1 MPIET
6 KGSFALTFC
15 NLSAPLPEDY
25 LARLNQGAAGKL
37 DNVKDEPEIAW
48 VSGRHLLETEIDE
61 NTSILGGHLH
71 INLRKAERKIPS
83 SLLSAICRRDEL
95 AYMLANQ
102 TAIVPRQMKK
112 QIKEEAIEKNLMK
125 MPPTISATTVAVNR
139 AFNEM
144 YAATG
149 SQSVLD
155 TIVSGFIKDL
165 DVEPIPMTINEMM
178 IRFYKEEAN
187 ALPNIIFGGKTNA
200 AGMDP
205 TPGRDFLTWLWY
217 ISEVDGGAL
226 DLGEWGSFQLGI
238 EGPLVFGFSSGE
250 AQGAEES
257 VVKKGCPQLS
267 AEAKAALAVG
277 KKLKRAKILLVR
289 DQEIWTFTFDAD
301 KFTFSGVNLPEGE
314 ENEPHSLFEE
324 RAMFL
329 HIMKLAVEGYFK
341 KFVDTVT
348 GADRAEFE
356 RDVRKWASERESY

>member
-15 NLSAPLPEDY
+15 NLSAPLPDDY
-25 LARLNQGAAGKL
+25 LERLNKSAGGKL
-37 DNVKDEPEIAW
+37 DNVKDEPEVAW
-48 VSGRHLLETEIDE
+48 VSGRHLLETEINE

-83 SLLSAICRRDEL
+83 SLLNAICRRDEL

-102 TAIVPRQMKK
+102 TAVVPRQMKK

-205 TPGRDFLTWLWY
+205 TPGRDFLTWLLY
-217 ISEVDGGAL
+217 YSESVGKLNFENNEFDIMLEA
-226 DLGEWGSFQLGI
+226 
-238 EGPLVFGFSSGE
+238 PLVLIDENEARGAGE
-250 AQGAEES
+250 TS
-257 VVKKGCPQLS
+257 VKKGDSPLRG
-267 AEAKAALAVG
+267 AEVKAALEVG
-277 KKLKRAKILLVR
+277 KKLKKAKVTLTR
-289 DQEIWTFTFDAD
+289 GEDIWSGTFDAD
-301 KFTFSGVNLPEGE
+301 KFVFSSLTLPEGE
-314 ENEPHSLFEE
+314 ELEPDSRFAERMQNILVFNEAWACCFKLFARKLFDEFDQTSAALKEWAQNRRSL
-324 RAMFL
+324 
-329 HIMKLAVEGYFK
+329 
-341 KFVDTVT
+341 
-348 GADRAEFE
+348 
-356 RDVRKWASERESY
+356 